1 LIKKRAGASNAAM
14 SYIAGADR
22 NQTQLLPASVEE
34 YVEAEA
40 AVRVIE
46 AFVMGL
52 DVATLGFGRAQPAA
66 TGRPAYAPQ
75 DLLKLYLYGYLHRI
89 RSSRR
94 LEAEASRNLEV
105 MWLLRTLRPDFK
117 TIADFR
123 RDNRACFKGVFR
135 TFNLLLRK
143 LELFGAELVAIDGA
157 KFKAVNSPRRH
168 YTADQLVELTTQIEA
183 RIEEYLGRL
192 DAEDASHADLPAA
205 PTKAEL
211 QAKLATLRDRRARY
225 QDWQAQLS
233 ARAQTEISLTDPDS
247 RGQKKVGVGYNV
259 QVAVDAK
266 HDLIVEPAVVQDQN
280 DLAQLHPLATAAQ
293 AQLAVTALPVVADA
307 GYHEAQ
313 QLEKCEQAGLTTY
326 VPAPLGTVG
335 QGPGGQAVYPKT
347 DFAFDAAQ
355 DQYRCPAGQTL
366 ARGYATE
373 SRGKARH
380 YYYNLTACG
389 ACPQRAQCTTAPYR
403 KISRLEN
410 EAVVER
416 QAARVAAKPE
426 IVAERKTI
434 VEHVFGTLRLW
445 GHDEFLCR
453 GLEMVR
459 AEFSLSAL
467 SYNLRRALNLLGVP
481 ALLAALRSS
490 P

>member
-1 LIKKRAGASNAAM
+1 MR
-14 SYIAGADR
+14 YIEGEDR
-22 NQTQLLPASVEE
+22 KQTQLLPASVEE
-34 YVEAEA
+34 YVGEEA

-46 AFVMGL
+46 AFVTGL
-52 DVATLGFGRAQPAA
+52 DLGRLGFGRAQPAA

-94 LEAEASRNLEV
+94 LEAEAGRNLEV
-105 MWLLRTLRPDFK
+105 IWLLRTLRPDFK

-123 RDNRACFKGVFR
+123 RDNRGCFKGVFR
-135 TFNLLLRK
+135 EFNLLVRK
-143 LELFGAELVAIDGA
+143 LELFGAELVAVDGA
-157 KFKAVNSPRRH
+157 KFKAVNSARRH
-168 YTADQLVELTTQIEA
+168 YTAKQLTELIAQIET
-183 RIEEYLGRL
+183 RIEEYLGGM
-192 DAEDASHADLPAA
+192 DQEDATHADLPAG
-205 PTKAEL
+205 PTKEEL
-211 QAKLATLRDRRARY
+211 AAKLVTLRERQARY
-225 QDWQAQLS
+225 RDWQAQMKAS
-233 ARAQTEISLTDPDS
+233 GQTEISLTDPDS

-266 HDLIVEPAVVQDQN
+266 HDLIVESAVVQEQN
-280 DLAQLHPLATAAQ
+280 DLAQLHPMATAAQ
-293 AQLAVTALPVVADA
+293 EKLAVQALSVVADA

-326 VPAPLGTVG
+326 VPAPAGTSG
-335 QGPGGQAVYPKT
+335 QGPAGQAVYPKT
-347 DFAFDAAQ
+347 DFTYATTK

-366 ARGYATE
+366 ERGYDTT

-380 YYYNLTACG
+380 YYYNVTACG
-389 ACPQRAQCTTAPYR
+389 ACPQRTQCTTAPYR

-416 QAARVAAKPE
+416 QAARVLAKPE
-426 IVAERKTI
+426 VVAERKTI

-453 GLEMVR
+453 GLERVR

-481 ALLAALRSS
+481 TLLAALR
-490 P
+490 PNA